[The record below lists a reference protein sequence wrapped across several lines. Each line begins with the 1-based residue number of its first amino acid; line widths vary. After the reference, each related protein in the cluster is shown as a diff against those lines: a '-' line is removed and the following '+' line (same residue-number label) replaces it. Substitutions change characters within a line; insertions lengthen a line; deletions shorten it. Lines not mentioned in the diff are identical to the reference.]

1 MTNGLILQNATTLA
15 ILQPYVL
22 EYTLLLTSKK
32 AYNKTQTDQNTL
44 SNEKKKTIEKWSY
57 RKNKKVLVAMK
68 KSKSLH

>member
-1 MTNGLILQNATTLA
+1 MTNGLIWQNATTLA

-44 SNEKKKTIEKWSY
+44 SNEKKKTIEK
-57 RKNKKVLVAMK
+57 
-68 KSKSLH
+68 